1 MLRFAISAAHLLPAC
16 STLPAASPELA
27 GTCRNDGLDRFI
39 GQPASA
45 ELGVQML
52 AASGAR
58 VLRWAGYGMAITMDF
73 SPNRLTVRL
82 TQDNR
87 VESASCG

>member
-1 MLRFAISAAHLLPAC
+1 MLRFAIVAALLLPGCA
-16 STLPAASPELA
+16 TAPAAPPELS
-27 GTCRNDGLDRFI
+27 GTCRNDGLERFT

-45 ELGVQML
+45 ELGAQML
-52 AASGAR
+52 AASRAR